1 MNIKK
6 ENGSMSI
13 FVLVGLLFMT
23 AFLIITYGSLSNKSK
38 AIAEQYN
45 VVKGIYSWSDDYLQ
59 DAHYN
64 SISIGFDTEEL
75 MIPRG
80 EKVNLVATI
89 FNENEENVNWNI
101 KDETIARIEQ
111 INGNIVTIEG
121 IELGETTITAEYE
134 RKTKKIKIMV
144 IIDPTDFTYTYNDN
158 NKTATV
164 TGLSEKGQGK
174 IANEVATLTIPDTI
188 IKEGEKYTI
197 TQIGAN
203 AFKDCTN
210 LNLTNLPT
218 GLTRIGNGAFNN
230 CTSLALTSLPEGLTN
245 IEANA
250 FSSCTS
256 LAITS
261 FPEGVTTIIGGSFL
275 NCTSLQE
282 LDFKNVENTTYN
294 GSNCFGSCTNLKKVY
309 ATKMKVLGGW
319 AFGRCT
325 ALEEVELGSMG
336 NPVQS
341 IAGSAFGYCTQGNL
355 TIKVYIADGET
366 SLANAPWGATNAR
379 IEFYNATNGELVNL
393 IWGANYKGNTQI
405 DWRTLPNA
413 DKITS
418 IVANAFQGCTSL
430 ALTSLPEGLT
440 NIGVNAFKGCTSLA
454 ITEIPEGVTAINDS
468 FSNCTSLQELNLR
481 NVENTSYYG
490 EGCFIRC
497 INLKKVYAPKIKVVA
512 GWAFGGCTSLE
523 EVELGS
529 IGNAVQTIAASAFG
543 NNTQSNLTIKIYIAD
558 GETSLANAPWG
569 ATNATIEYYNAT
581 TGAKI
586 N

>member
-6 ENGSMSI
+6 ENGSMTI
-13 FVLVGLLFMT
+13 FVLVALLFIT
-23 AFLIITYGSLSNKSK
+23 AFLIISYGNLSNKFKSTT
-38 AIAEQYN
+38 EQYN
-45 VVKGIYSWSDDYLQ
+45 VVKDIYSWSDDYLQ

-203 AFKDCTN
+203 AFNSCTN
-210 LNLTNLPT
+210 
-218 GLTRIGNGAFNN
+218 
-230 CTSLALTSLPEGLTN
+230 LALTSLPEGLTN
-245 IEANA
+245 IGTSA
-250 FSSCTS
+250 FQGCTS
-256 LAITS
+256 LAIAEI
-261 FPEGVTTIIGGSFL
+261 PEGVTVINQGTFA

-282 LDFKNVENTTYN
+282 INLNNVETIKYDGT
-294 GSNCFGSCTNLKKVY
+294 GCFMSCTNLKKVY
-309 ATKMKVLGGW
+309 APKMKKLGGW

-325 ALEEVELGSMG
+325 SLEEVELGSMG

-341 IAGSAFGYCTQGNL
+341 IAGSAFG
-355 TIKVYIADGET
+355 
-366 SLANAPWGATNAR
+366 
-379 IEFYNATNGELVNL
+379 
-393 IWGANYKGNTQI
+393 
-405 DWRTLPNA
+405 
-413 DKITS
+413 
-418 IVANAFQGCTSL
+418 
-430 ALTSLPEGLT
+430 
-440 NIGVNAFKGCTSLA
+440 
-454 ITEIPEGVTAINDS
+454 
-468 FSNCTSLQELNLR
+468 NC
-481 NVENTSYYG
+481 
-490 EGCFIRC
+490 
-497 INLKKVYAPKIKVVA
+497 
-512 GWAFGGCTSLE
+512 
-523 EVELGS
+523 
-529 IGNAVQTIAASAFG
+529 
-543 NNTQSNLTIKIYIAD
+543 TQSNLTIKVYIAD